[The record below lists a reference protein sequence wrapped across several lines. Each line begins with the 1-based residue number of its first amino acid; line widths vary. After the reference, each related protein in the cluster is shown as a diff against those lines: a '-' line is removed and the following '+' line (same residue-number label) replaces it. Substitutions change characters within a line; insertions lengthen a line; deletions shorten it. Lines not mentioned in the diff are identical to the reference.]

1 MTDATRAIVDYAE
14 EDNAKEMRNAFYN
27 ELQNRVMAHIENK
40 KMEVAK
46 SMFNNSQQQDSVEPV
61 EDEEVTPQ

>member
-14 EDNAKEMRNAFYN
+14 QDNAKDMRDAFYA

-40 KMEVAK
+40 KIEVAQN
-46 SMFNNSQQQDSVEPV
+46 MFNKQTETETS
-61 EDEEVTPQ
+61 EE

>member
-14 EDNAKEMRNAFYN
+14 NDEAKEMRDAFYN
-27 ELQNRVMAHIENK
+27 ELQNRVMAHIENQ

-46 SMFNNSQQQDSVEPV
+46 TMFNQTPATSEV
-61 EDEEVTPQ
+61 EDTEDTTQ

>member
-14 EDNAKEMRNAFYN
+14 QDNAKDMRDAFYA

-40 KMEVAK
+40 KIEVAQN
-46 SMFNNSQQQDSVEPV
+46 MFNKPEEITS
-61 EDEEVTPQ
+61 DEEETTEQ